1 MKRTISKIFCVIM
14 ALCVFLTAMPI
25 MSFADNERNIIQG
38 ERVDI
43 IDISPEADLPY
54 AENNNPIK
62 FYSNS
67 NDADVGYIFYNQLTN
82 RQKSMYNC
90 IENAGVVDTVMLNFN
105 EYYYGT
111 GTTKNNAATA
121 PQPEISYDIKMAL
134 MAVMED
140 NPMIFWPNGFTYNYS
155 YYPSYNS
162 TTQQYTVEIRAINLT
177 LFFDEKS
184 YTDMDD
190 IRLHYDL
197 LADEV
202 VNFTV
207 NGISRYEKV
216 KSIHDSLCDL
226 ITYPENKGTETNPDY
241 GPKAHHPTGALIY
254 GLSVCE
260 GYAEAFKLI
269 CDREGIPCITVLGI
283 GVTSSGSGAHKWNY
297 VKMDDGLWYLLDATW
312 SDQITYIYYANY
324 LIGTDFDGGKH
335 VTNGAMFSGV
345 TALQYPTLATDT
357 YSFTVPMND
366 TPDVAFNNTNNVLY
380 VGKEF
385 TSINTV
391 ASYIGVPNGITFTHS
406 GAGITGRVL
415 TFTKSATSIA
425 KNYTVAK
432 RGDIDGSNTTNI
444 TDYDKVVTASTLG
457 SCPAK
462 NTAEYYAGDINHDGA
477 IDGFDAIALD
487 LYLEDTLKF
496 N

>member
-14 ALCVFLTAMPI
+14 ALCVFLGAMPV

-283 GVTSSGSGAHKWNY
+283 GITSSGSGAHKWNY

-366 TPDVAFNNTNNVLY
+366 TPDVAFNNTNNILY
-380 VGKEF
+380 VGK
-385 TSINTV
+385 
-391 ASYIGVPNGITFTHS
+391 
-406 GAGITGRVL
+406 GITGYLSCIGLPSNISGTISSSSVTGAEL
-415 TFTKSATSIA
+415 TLTKDNTAISR
-425 KNYTVAK
+425 NYTVVM
-432 RGDIDGSNTTNI
+432 RGDINATDTVTTD
-444 TDYDKVVTASTLG
+444 DYNLVVSTAT
-457 SCPAK
+457 AK
-462 NTAEYYAGDINHDGA
+462 NQVTKDTAKFYAGDMTQDGA
-477 IDGFDAIALD
+477 IDGFDAIALE